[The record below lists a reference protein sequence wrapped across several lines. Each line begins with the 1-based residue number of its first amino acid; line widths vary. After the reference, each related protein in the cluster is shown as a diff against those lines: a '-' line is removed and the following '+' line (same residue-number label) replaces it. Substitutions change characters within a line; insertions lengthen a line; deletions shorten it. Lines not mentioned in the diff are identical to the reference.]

1 MQIDLGCSIDDEDA
15 DTLTTTEEV
24 IMEAHSWTAG
34 GQASPKRKG
43 IGNRSITTDSTVN
56 VPLVA
61 KITDNGNGPRKA
73 Y

>member
-1 MQIDLGCSIDDEDA
+1 
-15 DTLTTTEEV
+15 
-24 IMEAHSWTAG
+24 MEAHSWTAG